1 MGEGKRLE
9 REEEPS
15 IIFLKATSY
24 QKRHVFRKYAQD
36 DLQGSL
42 GSCGPNPYKALS
54 ASHRFHYA
62 CKVVSQQ
69 GCTGLPLS
77 SHSLRGKNLETR
89 WWNSGVRGNGSLQR
103 EAAALQPLATFLHVE
118 PETMWLSQIKS
129 RLSGGDK

>member
-1 MGEGKRLE
+1 MLAKL
-9 REEEPS
+9 
-15 IIFLKATSY
+15 
-24 QKRHVFRKYAQD
+24 
-36 DLQGSL
+36 
-42 GSCGPNPYKALS
+42 
-54 ASHRFHYA
+54 
-62 CKVVSQQ
+62 SQQ

-89 WWNSGVRGNGSLQR
+89 WWSSGVRGNGSLQR